1 MDRQSSD
8 ELATLAGRIN
18 QRGNPTEDLTKVD
31 DMIDRIVKLHA
42 TGGTEA
48 ARQAVRDAFYDDF
61 EDAKS
66 LAGSVISQADGP
78 EEKAG

>member
-31 DMIDRIVKLHA
+31 DMIDRIEIGRAHV
-42 TGGTEA
+42 
-48 ARQAVRDAFYDDF
+48 
-61 EDAKS
+61 
-66 LAGSVISQADGP
+66 
-78 EEKAG
+78 